1 LLSATLI
8 VRNEELVLEA
18 CLSSL
23 TGLADEIVVVDTG
36 STDRSEEI
44 AARFGA
50 KVFYF
55 PWCDDFSA
63 ARNFAIEQAC
73 CPWLLYIDADERVRC
88 ANRNTIEAALSIPGA
103 IAATVRFHPRSGFTA
118 YRERR
123 LYRRDPRLR
132 FEGVVHETMLP
143 AIERLIK
150 AEAGCVVD
158 CELTIDHI
166 GYDQP
171 QTHKSERYLH
181 LLTRAIEDSPDRI
194 YLWWHLG
201 SIRRELGQI
210 EVAEACWRHGSLL
223 AEARGPRDGDDCLCL
238 IELIKL
244 ELARGNHAAEL
255 ITRARALR
263 PEHHLL
269 RWLEG
274 KSLMRRRRFRDAGAV
289 FAALSRI
296 DPDRVVA
303 ENAYNNEIFGAGA
316 ADLAA
321 ECAFR
326 AGDHAEAARWYSVAE
341 HATDGKLEYRC
352 KRRLAE
358 LKSRGVLQH
367 SPESLDSGFD

>member
-8 VRNEELVLEA
+8 VRNEEHVLEA
-18 CLSSL
+18 CLLSL
-23 TGLADEIVVVDTG
+23 KGLADEIVVVDTG

-44 AARFGA
+44 AVRCGA
-50 KVFYF
+50 KVFHF
-55 PWCDDFSA
+55 PWSDNFSA

-88 ANRNTIEAALSIPGA
+88 ANRNTIEAALSVPGA

-132 FEGVVHETMLP
+132 FEGVVHESMLP

-150 AEAGCVVD
+150 AEAACVVD
-158 CELTIDHI
+158 CDLTIDHI

-171 QTHKSERYLH
+171 QTHKSERYLG
-181 LLTRAIEDSPDRI
+181 LLARAIEDNPDRI

-201 SIRRELGQI
+201 SIRRDLGQI
-210 EVAEACWRHGSLL
+210 DVAESCWRRGFLL
-223 AEARGPRDGDDCLCL
+223 AQARGPRDGDDCLCH

-255 ITRARALR
+255 ITQARALR

-269 RWLEG
+269 QWLEG
-274 KSLMRRRRFRDAGAV
+274 KSLMRRGRLRDAGAI

-296 DPDRVVA
+296 DPATVVA
-303 ENAYNNEIFGAGA
+303 ENAYNNEIFGASA

-326 AGDHAEAARWYSVAE
+326 AGDHAEAARWYTIAE
-341 HATDGKLEYRC
+341 HATGGELEYRC

-358 LKSRGVLQH
+358 LKSRSVAAHLTT
-367 SPESLDSGFD
+367 SNRMV